1 MNSSFEPTHLTFLG
15 FYVTGS
21 GSVDTLSIATLG
33 YLTQDVDDVNLIFLG
48 KVCLYLLQKREIPQ
62 VSIKVSVSPKIEV
75 RKRNSANINLYVS
88 SSPTIVINKQVSP
101 SIGMKHRNKPNI
113 VIYTNNCPEELN

>member
-15 FYVTGS
+15 FYVTSS

-33 YLTQDVDDVNLIFLG
+33 YLTQDVDLVFLG

-62 VSIKVSVSPKIEV
+62 VSIKVTVSPKIEV